1 MSMESDEAGKGAP
14 GGWWCGGKEDERR
27 TWQVCACVSRARA
40 IRTHGPFART
50 DHSHARAIH
59 RLPSFTPIIYS
70 PFSLL
75 VEFSSLLV
83 QMWTTLT
90 QAQSDSD
97 SDDSVEV
104 VPDPDLQVVENA
116 GRQQSPATQDHVA
129 YLKRFHLVQ
138 PPFKEGVKKNRERD
152 NAMIAY
158 FKEEPSLNDPSKTSL
173 RLLQRVA
180 KQDRQEPDWAR
191 KLRCTVCLA
200 EGRAMVILSCGCRD
214 TIFHQGCV
222 ERWHRKQN
230 ASCTKSLR
238 CPTCRER
245 TKPVNL
251 EWAMKSAAEQEAC
264 LKGDKARK
272 HAATKKKRRTD
283 PIARAKQQLKHERR
297 SQEVR
302 AKREAAGKVGPGP
315 SWLA

>member
-1 MSMESDEAGKGAP
+1 MGRESDEADKGAP

-27 TWQVCACVSRARA
+27 TWQICAS
-40 IRTHGPFART
+40 
-50 DHSHARAIH
+50 
-59 RLPSFTPIIYS
+59 
-70 PFSLL
+70 
-75 VEFSSLLV
+75 
-83 QMWTTLT
+83 
-90 QAQSDSD
+90 QSDSD

-104 VPDPDLQVVENA
+104 VPDPDLQVLDNA
-116 GRQQSPATQDHVA
+116 GREQSPATQDHVA

-138 PPFKEGVKKNRERD
+138 PPFQEGAKKHRERD

-158 FKEEPSLNDPSKTSL
+158 FKEAPSLNDPSKTSL
-173 RLLQRVA
+173 QLLRRVA
-180 KQDRQEPDWAR
+180 KQDRQEPGWAR
-191 KLRCTVCLA
+191 KLRCTVCFQD
-200 EGRAMVILSCGCRD
+200 GRAMVILSCGCRD

-222 ERWHRKQN
+222 ERWHKKEN
-230 ASCTKSLR
+230 ASCTKTLR

-251 EWAMKSAAEQEAC
+251 EWATKSAAEQEAG